1 MEEIEISS
9 WATLDALKKAADIV
23 ETVGNLHSDQEM
35 YVFCVLEEDYLE
47 LGYSLAGSSYLRHY
61 ADEDEMA
68 EALEKRREGLEV
80 TVVDDEDYD
89 EDLEDE
95 DLDFDDESGDL

>member
-9 WATLDALKKAADIV
+9 WATIDALKKAADIV

-35 YVFCVLEEDYLE
+35 YVFCVLEEVYLE
-47 LGYSLAGSSYLRHY
+47 LGYRLAGPNYFATFIPMWMNCPRRWKK
-61 ADEDEMA
+61 E
-68 EALEKRREGLEV
+68 EKVLMGQQ
-80 TVVDDEDYD
+80 VDDEDYD

-95 DLDFDDESGDL
+95 DLDFDDEA

>member
-9 WATLDALKKAADIV
+9 WATIDALKKAADIV

-47 LGYSLAGSSYLRHY
+47 LGYRLAGPNYLRRY
-61 ADEDEMA
+61 TDEDELS
-68 EALEKRREGLEV
+68 EALEKRREGLDGSA
-80 TVVDDEDYD
+80 VDDEDYD

-95 DLDFDDESGDL
+95 DLDFDDEADDL